1 MRESTASFGTFNK
14 TTVNFPSINAEYFNG
29 IIYAFVTEDQIIRFY
44 FLVTVGILFFL
55 FFAAR
60 KNYLIV
66 YRDYKDLSW
75 SISILA
81 TPLISMGLLLFIAG
95 ENTQITDF
103 IHDTILGKAMLVIA
117 LLVFFI
123 SIFKTFEYSISD
135 NGFLLGMLIAISK
148 LFIAIIV
155 SILAISLIKY
165 LFKDD
170 RKLGHVFIFTIL
182 LGAFT
187 WVLNTLINGE
197 RVREL
202 KYHHE
207 Q

>member
-1 MRESTASFGTFNK
+1 M
-14 TTVNFPSINAEYFNG
+14 I
-29 IIYAFVTEDQIIRFY
+29 EDQIIRFY
-44 FLVTVGILFFL
+44 FLITVGILFFL

-81 TPLISMGLLLFIAG
+81 TPLISIGLLSFIAG
-95 ENTQITDF
+95 ENVELTDF
-103 IHDTILGKAMLVIA
+103 IHDTIVGKAMLVVS
-117 LLVFFI
+117 LLVFVI

-135 NGFLLGMLIAISK
+135 NGFLLGILVAISK
-148 LFIAIIV
+148 LLIAIIV

-187 WVLNTLINGE
+187 WVLDAVVNGK
-197 RVREL
+197 RVREI

-207 Q
+207 